1 MRSPRKLN
9 NMDKYQ
15 FQVSTINAVL
25 DYLSKRPYVEVHH
38 LIGAIQDDA
47 ENFEKSQ
54 KESDGLPG
62 SN

>member
-1 MRSPRKLN
+1 
-9 NMDKYQ
+9 MDKYQ
-15 FQVSTINAVL
+15 FKVSTINAVL
-25 DYLSKRPYVEVHH
+25 DYLSKRPYVEVHQ
-38 LIGAIQDDA
+38 LISAIQEDA

>member
-1 MRSPRKLN
+1 
-9 NMDKYQ
+9 MDKYELR
-15 FQVSTINAVL
+15 VSTINAVL

-38 LIGAIQDDA
+38 LIGAIQEDA
-47 ENFEKSQ
+47 KNFEKSQ

>member
-1 MRSPRKLN
+1 
-9 NMDKYQ
+9 MDKYEL
-15 FQVSTINAVL
+15 QVSTINAVL